1 MYIDADG
8 NKYESYMDYV
18 NSPEFDSYTVFIKL
32 LSGVRTPQNDE
43 EKKMKEWMDEMH
55 AQGKIIETDFNF

>member
-1 MYIDADG
+1 
-8 NKYESYMDYV
+8 MDYV
-18 NSPEFDSYTVFIKL
+18 NSPELDSYTIFIKL

>member
-8 NKYESYMDYV
+8 NKYESYKDYV
-18 NSPEFDSYTVFIKL
+18 NSPELDSYTIFIKL